1 MQRHAAW
8 FLALHEMYQAIS
20 LTDRGRKMTEVRNDI
35 GENVRLSEEAAAS
48 ELTEALGALNVTAG
62 LLTVEQERL
71 LDEQGFVFLPGLPE
85 QGAALGDLARRF
97 DELVAFEGDAAGVE
111 VHQEA
116 GTARL
121 ANLVDKGSVFD
132 VCWGHPMLLAAV
144 AHVFGWR
151 PFKLNSLN
159 ARAALPGCWP
169 PTPSCR
175 FGRPRRSGP
184 VPELQLPYVDA
195 GRTLLS
201 AMGLRALCQDLIAGC
216 AYLPTV
222 CRIRRIPILKKF
234 CCWARRA
241 VASVFNAHLWHGGT
255 KNTTDRPRRS
265 IMGGFVPRRGGPTNR
280 PARIP
285 SSGDAPTHEPSA
297 ALSARRVS
305 CPGSAVPAKGTT
317 SLVSGRRPGPGR
329 RPPAEALWSSCS
341 CSTTTDPYWGHRSTH
356 AGSTYSPVR
365 LWPVSSCFRASSLF
379 PRCSPASRPVGS
391 CILSSPA
398 GAGTSV
404 VTAATGWDRLAV
416 EPGRTPQPGALCGHP
431 NRRNAHGRTET

>member
-1 MQRHAAW
+1 
-8 FLALHEMYQAIS
+8 
-20 LTDRGRKMTEVRNDI
+20 MTEVRNDI

-159 ARAALPGCWP
+159 ARAALPGAGHQRLHADSAVPAVPGRYQNCNSVWMLDDFTECNGATRIVP
-169 PTPSCR
+169 GSHRWLRLPADSMSDPTDPHPEEILLLGQAGSC
-175 FGRPRRSGP
+175 
-184 VPELQLPYVDA
+184 V
-195 GRTLLS
+195 
-201 AMGLRALCQDLIAGC
+201 
-216 AYLPTV
+216 
-222 CRIRRIPILKKF
+222 
-234 CCWARRA
+234 
-241 VASVFNAHLWHGGT
+241 VFNAHLWHGGT

-265 IMGGFVPRRGGPTNR
+265 IMGGFVPREAVQQTVQREYLRVETLQRMN
-280 PARIP
+280 PAQRYLL
-285 SSGDAPTHEPSA
+285 D
-297 ALSARRVS
+297 V
-305 CPGSAVPAKGTT
+305 
-317 SLVSGRRPGPGR
+317 
-329 RPPAEALWSSCS
+329 
-341 CSTTTDPYWGHRSTH
+341 
-356 AGSTYSPVR
+356 
-365 LWPVSSCFRASSLF
+365 
-379 PRCSPASRPVGS
+379 
-391 CILSSPA
+391 
-398 GAGTSV
+398 
-404 VTAATGWDRLAV
+404 
-416 EPGRTPQPGALCGHP
+416 
-431 NRRNAHGRTET
+431 